1 MGKLRGVT
9 SSKVAFALFFILI
22 SLSVSLPLLFGF
34 SPNQAST
41 LANFQVPFEG
51 MQLAYYS
58 ETTPILQQRTGLA
71 GNGWTTF
78 LFHNLTSTSSMMDI
92 AANGTVTQG
101 NNQSPIQLASTVA
114 FPTNEDTLLFLRNG
128 GQQNLTLYASDVAP
142 ALQKI
147 PNYNVQLTGLWNLQ
161 EQTPLKTALGIFST
175 YKYHRQV
182 ALGNT
187 TLEFYASY
195 DQSKQLLIYGE
206 VYATQ
211 SGLTALIE
219 TTELREINQ
228 ELPSSAGNAPKCVI
242 ATAAYGSELAGPV
255 QFLRGFRD
263 GEVNETYLGRS
274 FLTAFNAWYYSW
286 APSVAKEEYVDGYLR
301 SSVQIA
307 ILPLLGSLMI
317 ASAIFQ
323 LIHPVNPELAVLA
336 TGLVASAL
344 LGLIYLTPLIFA
356 IVKLKKVR
364 LTRRSLFSVA
374 LFGFILTMLGTLG
387 HGSYGILEIL
397 PALLVIEIT
406 ILTPLTIVKVFSRRK
421 AC

>member
-1 MGKLRGVT
+1 MGKLRGTT
-9 SSKVAFALFFILI
+9 SSKVAFASFFILV

-34 SPNQAST
+34 SPNQVST
-41 LANFQVPFEG
+41 LGNFQVPYEG
-51 MQLAYYS
+51 MKLAYYS

-78 LFHNLTSTSSMMDI
+78 LFHNLTSTSSLMDI

-101 NNQSPIQLASTVA
+101 GNLSPIQLALTVA

-187 TLEFYASY
+187 TLDFYASY

-228 ELPSSAGNAPKCVI
+228 QLPSSAGNAPKCVI
-242 ATAAYGSELAGPV
+242 ATAAYGSELASPV
-255 QFLRGFRD
+255 QFLRSFRD
-263 GEVNETYLGRS
+263 MEVNETYLGRS

-301 SSVQIA
+301 SSVQVV

-317 ASAIFQ
+317 ASTIFQ

-336 TGLVASAL
+336 TGLVVSAL
-344 LGLIYLTPLIFA
+344 LGLIYLTPLIFT

-364 LTRRSLFSVA
+364 LTMRSLFSVA

-387 HGSYGILEIL
+387 HGSYGIIEVLL
-397 PALLVIEIT
+397 ALLVIEIT
-406 ILTPLTIVKVFSRRK
+406 ILSPLIIVKIFPRE
-421 AC
+421 

>member
-1 MGKLRGVT
+1 MGKLRGMT

-22 SLSVSLPLLFGF
+22 SLTVSLPLLFGF

-41 LANFQVPFEG
+41 LGNFQVPFEG
-51 MQLAYYS
+51 MELAYYS

-78 LFHNLTSTSSMMDI
+78 LFHNLTSTSSLMDV

-101 NNQSPIQLASTVA
+101 SNQSPIQLALTVA

-128 GQQNLTLYASDVAP
+128 GHQNLTLYASDAAP

-161 EQTPLKTALGIFST
+161 EQTTLKTSLGIFST

-187 TLEFYASY
+187 TLDFYASY

-242 ATAAYGSELAGPV
+242 ATAAYGSELAAPV

-263 GEVNETYLGRS
+263 MEVNGTYLGRS

-301 SSVQIA
+301 SSVQVA

-344 LGLIYLTPLIFA
+344 LGLTYLTPLIFA
-356 IVKLKKVR
+356 MVQLKKVR
-364 LTRRSLFSVA
+364 LTRRSLLSVA
-374 LFGFILTMLGTLG
+374 LLGFILTMLGTLG
-387 HGSYGILEIL
+387 HGSYGIMEIL

-406 ILTPLTIVKVFSRRK
+406 ILSPLTIVTILSRER

>member
-1 MGKLRGVT
+1 MT

-22 SLSVSLPLLFGF
+22 SFTVSLPLLFGF
-34 SPNQAST
+34 SPSQAST
-41 LANFQVPFEG
+41 LGNFQVPFEG
-51 MQLAYYS
+51 MKLAYYS

-101 NNQSPIQLASTVA
+101 NNQSPIQLALTVA

-161 EQTPLKTALGIFST
+161 EQTPLKTTLGIFST

-187 TLEFYASY
+187 TLDFYASY

-228 ELPSSAGNAPKCVI
+228 QLPSSAGNAPKCVI

-263 GEVNETYLGRS
+263 RKVNETYLGRN

-336 TGLVASAL
+336 TGFVASAL

-364 LTRRSLFSVA
+364 LTRRSLLSVA
-374 LFGFILTMLGTLG
+374 LFGFILTVLGTLG
-387 HGSYGILEIL
+387 HGSYGIMEIL
-397 PALLVIEIT
+397 LALLVIEIT
-406 ILTPLTIVKVFSRRK
+406 ILSPLTIVKVFSRRK